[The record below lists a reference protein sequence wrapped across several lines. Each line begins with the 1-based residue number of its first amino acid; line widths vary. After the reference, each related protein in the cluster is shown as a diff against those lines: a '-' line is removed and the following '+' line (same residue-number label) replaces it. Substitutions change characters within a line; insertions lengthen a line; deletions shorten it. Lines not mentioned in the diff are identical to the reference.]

1 MASELKGSK
10 GETKQ
15 TMVERGRRS
24 HEAIVE
30 AASRLFREH
39 GVNGVGVDGVMRA
52 AGLTHGG
59 FYAHFKNKD
68 ALVAEA
74 VQHAFAEGIAM
85 MNIDDA
91 LVGDDWLTIVNDR
104 ILAQAHVEQPSHGCV
119 IPTLGVDVGRGPA
132 EVQTQ
137 FARSFT
143 ALIETLEKKLESCG
157 LEADERRQ
165 LLLSAM
171 ARWAGALTIA
181 RALGKDHPMVADV
194 LRAGRTTRVRG
205 GTRSRPP
212 QPISEA

>member
-1 MASELKGSK
+1 MASESKGSK
-10 GETKQ
+10 GEAKQ

-68 ALVAEA
+68 ALIAEA
-74 VQHAFAEGIAM
+74 VQHAFLDAMAM
-85 MNIDDA
+85 MYVDDA
-91 LVGDDWLTIVNDR
+91 LVGDEWLAAVNDR
-104 ILAQAHVEQPSHGCV
+104 FLSQKHVEQPGAGCV
-119 IPTLGVDVGRGPA
+119 IATLGVDVGRGPP
-132 EVQTQ
+132 EVQAQ

-143 ALIETLEKKLESCG
+143 ALIETLDKKLENCG
-157 LEADERRQ
+157 LDIDERRQ
-165 LLLSAM
+165 LLLSSL
-171 ARWAGALTIA
+171 ARWAGALIIA
-181 RALGKDHPMVADV
+181 RALGKDHPMVAEV
-194 LRAGRTTRVRG
+194 LRAGRSTRARS

-212 QPISEA
+212 QPAGEA